1 MKCAW
6 ISLVMVLVAV
16 AGKTPPA
23 PAPEAASEAAVA
35 EILTT
40 DERVARAAALLTT
53 KREADAQAALSE
65 LQPLLVAEPDRSD
78 IPFNMGLA
86 YHQLGDG
93 LNARKYYLRAG
104 DRAQSWCGVAESGCA
119 L

>member
-1 MKCAW
+1 MMRAW
-6 ISLVMVLVAV
+6 IPLVLSLA
-16 AGKTPPA
+16 ACGGKAPPT
-23 PAPEAASEAAVA
+23 PAPEAAREAAAV

-53 KREADAQAALSE
+53 KAEADAQAALTD
-65 LQPLLVAEPDRSD
+65 LQPLLVAEPDRVD

-86 YHQLGDG
+86 YHQLGDA
-93 LNARKYYLRAG
+93 LNARKYYLRATAIEPTLG
-104 DRAQSWCGVAESGCA
+104 AAW